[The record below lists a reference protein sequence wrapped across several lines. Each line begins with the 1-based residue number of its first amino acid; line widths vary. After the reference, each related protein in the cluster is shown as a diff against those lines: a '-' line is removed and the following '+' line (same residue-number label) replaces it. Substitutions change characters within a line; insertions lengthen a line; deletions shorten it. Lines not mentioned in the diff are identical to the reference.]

1 MGFLVARV
9 WRVGGEFWGGRWVWV
24 LGAFLG
30 RNLVAKNCIDSDH
43 TLCSFKISRN
53 FDAFLTFGSLLK
65 GETNLR
71 VLGSVDESK

>member
-1 MGFLVARV
+1 MAKV
-9 WRVGGEFWGGRWVWV
+9 WRIDSEFWSGRLVCV